1 MSARGA
7 AADPSGTALPRIVV
21 PPPGPR
27 SVALATGAALRE
39 PAPAVGIVHG
49 VYPIAWAAARG
60 ANVVDVDGNRFVDL
74 TGGFGAA
81 LVGHRNPR
89 VVAAVHGQADRLLHG
104 LGDAAPH
111 PERVA
116 LAAELSRRGPLPG
129 GRVYFASS
137 GAEAVDLALKTAH
150 LATGRPGV
158 VAFEGG
164 YHGTSLGALRATSRA
179 EFRAPFED
187 ALAPATLRVAFPDT
201 YRCPYRVSP
210 RSCGPTCLDAAL
222 AMIDAWIGDRS
233 KPRLGAVIVEPV
245 LGREGVGIPP
255 SGWLAALGRAARE
268 RGLLVVADEILTG
281 GGRTGRMW
289 ASGPL
294 APDLVTV
301 GKGIAGGLPLAALIG
316 RREIMEA
323 WEGEGEARHTTTF
336 LAHPLAAAGAR
347 AALAEIRRR
356 DLPARA
362 RAIGRALRAGLGKI
376 RRRHAC
382 VGDVRGVGALW
393 GIDLVADRASRAPDA
408 ATASAVAAALAGRG
422 YLALAGGAQGNVIAL
437 TPPLTIAP
445 RQLEGFLAALDA
457 VLSDHGSG
465 ARNPRGGS
473 GVLCR

>member
-1 MSARGA
+1 MTARRA
-7 AADPSGTALPRIVV
+7 VADPSGTALPRIVV

-27 SVALATGAALRE
+27 SVALATEGAAFE
-39 PAPAVGIVHG
+39 TAPAVGIVGGTH
-49 VYPIAWAAARG
+49 PIAWAAARG
-60 ANVVDVDGNRFVDL
+60 ANVVDVDGNLFVDL

-89 VVAAVHGQADRLLHG
+89 VVAAVHRQADRLLHG

-116 LAAELSRRGPLPG
+116 LAAELSERGPLTG

-158 VAFEGG
+158 IAFEGG

-179 EFRAPFED
+179 EFRVPFED
-187 ALAPATLRVAFPDT
+187 ALAPATLRVPFPDS
-201 YRCPYRVSP
+201 YRCPYGVSP
-210 RSCGPTCLDAAL
+210 RSCGPVCLDAAL
-222 AMIDAWIGDRS
+222 ALVDAWIGDLS
-233 KPRLGAVIVEPV
+233 KPRLGALIVEPV
-245 LGREGVGIPP
+245 LGREGVVVPP
-255 SGWLAALGRAARE
+255 PGWLAALGRAARA
-268 RGLLVVADEILTG
+268 RQLLVIADEILTC

-301 GKGIAGGLPLAALIG
+301 GKGIAGGMPLAAVIG
-316 RREIMEA
+316 RRKIMEA
-323 WEGEGEARHTTTF
+323 WEGAGEARHTTTF

-362 RAIGRALRAGLGKI
+362 RAIGRALRAGLARVH
-376 RRRHAC
+376 RRYVR
-382 VGDVRGVGALW
+382 VGDVRGVGGLW
-393 GIDLVADRASRAPDA
+393 GIDLVADRGSREPDA
-408 ATASAVAAALAGRG
+408 AAASAVAAGLAARG
-422 YLALAGGAQGNVIAL
+422 YLALAGGRHGNVLAL

-445 RQLEGFLAALDA
+445 RQIAGFLSALDA
-457 VLSDHGSG
+457 ALADHG
-465 ARNPRGGS
+465 
-473 GVLCR
+473 

>member
-7 AADPSGTALPRIVV
+7 VADPSGTALPRIVV

-27 SVALATGAALRE
+27 SVALAIGAALRE
-39 PAPAVGIVHG
+39 PAPAVGILDG
-49 VYPIAWAAARG
+49 AYPIAWAAARG

-89 VVAAVHGQADRLLHG
+89 VVAAVHRQADRLLHG

-116 LAAELSRRGPLPG
+116 LAAELSERGPLPG
-129 GRVYFASS
+129 GRVYFAGS

-150 LATGRPGV
+150 LATGRSGV

-179 EFRAPFED
+179 EFRRPFED
-187 ALAPATLRVAFPDT
+187 ALAPATLRVPFPDV
-201 YRCPYRVSP
+201 YRCPFRVSP
-210 RSCGPTCLDAAL
+210 RACGPTSLDAAL
-222 AMIDAWIGDRS
+222 ALIDAWIGDRA

-245 LGREGVGIPP
+245 LGREGVVVPP
-255 SGWLAALGRAARE
+255 PGWLAALGRAARE
-268 RGLLVVADEILTG
+268 RRLLVVADEILTG

-316 RREIMEA
+316 RREILEA
-323 WEGEGEARHTTTF
+323 WEGAGEARHTTTF
-336 LAHPLAAAGAR
+336 LAHPLAVAATR

-362 RAIGRALRAGLGKI
+362 RAIGRALRAGLARI
-376 RRRHAC
+376 RRRRPR

-393 GIDLVADRASRAPDA
+393 GIDLVADRETGEPDA
-408 ATASAVAAALAGRG
+408 AAATAVAAGLARRG
-422 YLALAGGAQGNVIAL
+422 YLALAGGARGNVIAL
-437 TPPLTIAP
+437 TPPLTITP
-445 RQLEGFLAALDA
+445 RQIAGFLAALDA
-457 VLSDHGSG
+457 VLSDHG
-465 ARNPRGGS
+465 
-473 GVLCR
+473 